1 MSGLAPIRPADT
13 AVVGTAAPAWHVRDA
28 REEDVE
34 QITGAVAELLVELG
48 GTPPPAMAMQQAT
61 RALLEDA
68 GAGALLVAEAEDAIV
83 GVLAVSWQTA
93 IHVSGRY
100 GLIQDLW
107 VHPAWRSRAIG
118 AAMLDVLVELMRE
131 RRMTR
136 VEVGLPREGYTAI
149 AATEGFYRASGFTSL
164 GPRMRK
170 VLE

>member
-1 MSGLAPIRPADT
+1 
-13 AVVGTAAPAWHVRDA
+13 
-28 REEDVE
+28 
-34 QITGAVAELLVELG
+34 
-48 GTPPPAMAMQQAT
+48 MQEAT

-93 IHVSGRY
+93 IHVVGRY

-118 AAMLDVLVELMRE
+118 AAMLDVLVELMHE

-136 VEVGLPREGYTAI
+136 VEVGLPREGFTAI
-149 AATEGFYRASGFTSL
+149 AATERFYRASGFTPL
-164 GPRMRK
+164 GPHMRK
-170 VLE
+170 VLP